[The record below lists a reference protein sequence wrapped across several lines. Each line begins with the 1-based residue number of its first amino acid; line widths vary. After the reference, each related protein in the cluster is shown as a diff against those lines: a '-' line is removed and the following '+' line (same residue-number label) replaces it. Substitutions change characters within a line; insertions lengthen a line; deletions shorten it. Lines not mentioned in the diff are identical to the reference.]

1 MKPVGTVNPQ
11 VCLNKDIKSRMNSN
25 FLLLSFGQNLFVEI
39 NSGINELIII
49 DFYGFL

>member
-11 VCLNKDIKSRMNSN
+11 VCLSDIKSRMNSN

-39 NSGINELIII
+39 NSGIDELIII
-49 DFYGFL
+49 ELMS